1 MIGGWAF
8 GLVAVGVALGIAGAV
23 AADALVRRTL
33 VDAGLSFT
41 LPLATV
47 TAIVVMTAAAVACLP
62 ALRASRLDP
71 TEALRTE

>member
-1 MIGGWAF
+1 
-8 GLVAVGVALGIAGAV
+8 
-23 AADALVRRTL
+23 L
-33 VDAGLSFT
+33 VDAGQSFT